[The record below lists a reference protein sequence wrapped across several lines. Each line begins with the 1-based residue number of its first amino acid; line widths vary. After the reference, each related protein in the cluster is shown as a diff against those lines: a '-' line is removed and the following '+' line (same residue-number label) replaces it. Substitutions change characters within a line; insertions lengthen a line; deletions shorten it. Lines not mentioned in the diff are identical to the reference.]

1 MEVSS
6 FGGSG
11 SHCGLISPYSLASN
25 GSNADSSSNSSMCNS
40 NQLLDL
46 TDEELA
52 HLSVRQLN
60 QRLQGYDQVV
70 VAKLKQKRR
79 TLKNRGYALNCRVR
93 RLQSQHQLE
102 EINQKLRNEV
112 ASLRCTIQYLQSRL
126 QYYEPFTNAQLTNI
140 QYTENNMTTFHLS
153 DNVSSTND
161 MNNNNNG
168 SNIQQPQQQIGSYNT
183 SNRVLFNNS
192 MTREF

>member
-6 FGGSG
+6 FGYKG
-11 SHCGLISPYSLASN
+11 SHCGLISPYSITSN
-25 GSNADSSSNSSMCNS
+25 SSSNSSTFIS
-40 NQLLDL
+40 NQLHDL

-60 QRLQGYDQVV
+60 QRLQGHDQEV

-102 EINQKLRNEV
+102 EVNQKLRNEV
-112 ASLRCTIQYLQSRL
+112 TSLQRTIQYLQSRL
-126 QYYEPFTNAQLTNI
+126 QYYESFTTTQFNDNR
-140 QYTENNMTTFHLS
+140 MTTFHLP
-153 DNVSSTND
+153 DNISSTND
-161 MNNNNNG
+161 MNNNNG
-168 SNIQQPQQQIGSYNT
+168 SNIQPQQQNGSYVT
-183 SNRVLFNNS
+183 SNRVIFNNS
-192 MTREF
+192 ITREF